1 MNTKRQLLER
11 KLRKIIR
18 EEIGYLTESSAQ
30 SLFSEYYKYRSI
42 LRNEHFDSYMNS
54 DSPISLFAN
63 LLSID
68 RQQLKKQY
76 SDFLKQTGKPEFK
89 AGPRDIIEFLK
100 TSKLYDQIKIKFKE
114 LEKKALDGM
123 ESIEQQ
129 FYTLYPVLKV
139 IRSQFPNDDSPLMGQ
154 KISRD
159 GKSWEITTSTYHNRD
174 IDLTPDE
181 VQQYKKFLSDKA
193 KILKK
198 L

>member
-1 MNTKRQLLER
+1 
-11 KLRKIIR
+11 
-18 EEIGYLTESSAQ
+18 
-30 SLFSEYYKYRSI
+30 
-42 LRNEHFDSYMNS
+42 
-54 DSPISLFAN
+54 
-63 LLSID
+63 
-68 RQQLKKQY
+68 
-76 SDFLKQTGKPEFK
+76 
-89 AGPRDIIEFLK
+89 
-100 TSKLYDQIKIKFKE
+100 